1 MAMKKMDKNN
11 IRLKFNNES
20 LNTNSYIYYSDKT
33 HYFYL
38 FILTLANS
46 TSLSF
51 SFIFA
56 VSDLIFS
63 SAASARLW

>member
-1 MAMKKMDKNN
+1 MKKMDKNN
-11 IRLKFNNES
+11 IRLKFNYES
-20 LNTNSYIYYSDKT
+20 LNTDSYIYYSDKT

-63 SAASARLW
+63 SAASARL